1 MKPANE
7 MTIKE
12 LTRYMDYSVLHPS
25 FTDELIL
32 EQTKKGVELQAKCVC
47 VNPLYVDLCLPVCAG
62 TDTLLA
68 PTIDF
73 PFGTSST
80 ESRLKQIE
88 VIAKYPEIIEF
99 DIVANYGKIRSHKY
113 DEVTKDLKAC
123 AEYAHEHNLTIK
135 VIFEVDTLTE
145 EEIRMACRC
154 AVEAGVDFVKT
165 STGFLTGYEVH
176 GATCEVIQI
185 MMDEVKGKCKVKGA
199 GCIRDRKHYL
209 ELIDLGIDRM
219 GVNYKSA
226 NAVLGLE

>member
-1 MKPANE
+1 MKKACE
-7 MTIKE
+7 MTTKE
-12 LTRYMDYSVLHPS
+12 LTRYMDYSILHPS
-25 FTDELIL
+25 FTDELIY
-32 EQTKKGVELQAKCVC
+32 EKAKYGVELGAKCIC
-47 VNPLYVDLCLPVCAG
+47 VNPLYVDLCLPLVKG

-80 ESRLKQIE
+80 ESRIKQIE

-113 DEVTKDLKAC
+113 DEVLNDLKAC
-123 AEYAHEHNLTIK
+123 TDYAHAHNLIIK

-145 EEIRMACRC
+145 EEIRKACQI
-154 AVEAGVDFVKT
+154 AVEVGVDFVKT
-165 STGFLTGYEVH
+165 STGFLTSYESH

-199 GCIRDRKHYL
+199 GCIRNQKHYL
-209 ELIDLGIDRM
+209 ELIDMGIDRM